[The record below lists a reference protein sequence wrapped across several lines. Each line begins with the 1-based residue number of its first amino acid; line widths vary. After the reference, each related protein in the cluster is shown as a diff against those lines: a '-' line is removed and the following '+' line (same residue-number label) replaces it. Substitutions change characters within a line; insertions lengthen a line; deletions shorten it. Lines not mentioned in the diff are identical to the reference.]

1 MAKINYKWK
10 EFQAA
15 TFELIEIADDI
26 IEEYAEQ
33 GFTLSLRQLYYQ
45 LVARAILPNKQS
57 EYKRLGGIIN
67 DARLAGLI
75 DWLAIVDRSRALRT
89 NSHWD
94 SPGEIIKGAA
104 RQYRIDKWS
113 TQPVRIEVWIEKDAL
128 IGVIGETCTQLD
140 VPYFSCRG
148 YTSTSSVWNASQR
161 LMAYVEVDQ
170 VPIILH
176 LSDHDPSG
184 IDMTRDIKERLE
196 LFMGVDTFMI
206 RRIALTMEQ
215 VRELNP
221 PPNPAKVTDSRSP
234 AYVRRYGRNSW
245 ELDALEP
252 RYLVNLIERNIGA
265 PRDNALWQE
274 QVEIEDEG
282 RRELEELAGAC
293 SAG

>member
-1 MAKINYKWK
+1 MAKICYEWK
-10 EFQAA
+10 EFRQA
-15 TFELIEIADDI
+15 TVELIDIADDI

-57 EYKRLGGIIN
+57 EYKRLGRIIN

-75 DWLAIVDRSRALRT
+75 DWLAIVDRSRALRAS
-89 NSHWD
+89 SHWD
-94 SPGEIIKGAA
+94 SPGEIIEGAA
-104 RQYRIDKWS
+104 HQYRIDKWS

-128 IGVIGETCTQLD
+128 IGVIGETCMKLD

-148 YTSTSSVWNASQR
+148 YASTSSVWTASQR
-161 LMAYVEVDQ
+161 LMAYLEVDQ
-170 VPIILH
+170 APVILH
-176 LSDHDPSG
+176 LADHDPSG

-196 LFMGVDTFMI
+196 LFMGQDTFVI
-206 RRIALTMEQ
+206 GRIALTMDQ
-215 VRELNP
+215 VRDLNP

-252 RYLVNLIERNIGA
+252 RYLVNLIERNIGDL
-265 PRDNALWQE
+265 RDERLWRE

-282 RRELEELAGAC
+282 RRELEELAGEC

>member
-75 DWLAIVDRSRALRT
+75 DWLAIVDRSRVLRT